1 MRFRRGRRSFGRRG
15 GRGRVRR
22 VRARFTGVRRR
33 GLRIGHR
40 M

>member
-1 MRFRRGRRSFGRRG
+1 MRFRRGRRRSFGRGTRRG
-15 GRGRVRR
+15 GRTRR
-22 VRARFTGVRRR
+22 MSSIRRR